1 MNIGSI
7 KEDLNLEKRISI
19 VPETVKKLVDLNFSV
34 FLEKSYGD
42 HLAINDE
49 EYKNKGTNLK
59 NSAEEVLEKSDI
71 VLSVNCPSSNIIHSI
86 KDKSV
91 LIGQFDP
98 HSNKETINKLIKKN
112 IKIFSLN
119 LLPRITRAQS
129 MDVLSSQAN
138 LAGYRAVIESV
149 EEFGKAIPMM
159 MTAAGTVTPAKV
171 MVIGAG
177 VAGLQAIATAKRLG
191 AIVSATDV
199 RTVAKEQVES
209 LGGKFLAV
217 KGSENLETA
226 GGYAKEAGED
236 FKKKQSELLKDAVK
250 KNDIIICTALIPGK
264 KAPRI
269 ISEDMVKSM
278 RPGSIIYD
286 LAAGQGGNS
295 AFSNTEKINE
305 VNGVKVMGA
314 KNILNNL
321 ALTASNLYAKNLFNL
336 INKFQND
343 NNKYILGLS
352 TMGTSAACIFK
363 GRELIAAIEEYQSSK
378 NGMITLEYILIA
390 GLNDNLS
397 QALALG
403 KIAERLRAKLN
414 LIPYNEVDEFQ
425 WERPRQ
431 STQDAFLNK
440 LIKLGVPATLRREKG
455 HDIDAACGQLR
466 LRTEKELDA
475 NRS

>member
-138 LAGYRAVIESV
+138 LSGYRAVIESV
-149 EEFGKAIPMM
+149 EKFGKAVPMM
-159 MTAAGTVTPAKV
+159 MTAAGTITPAKV
-171 MVIGAG
+171 LVIGAG

-191 AIVSATDV
+191 GIVSATDV
-199 RTVAKEQVES
+199 RTTAKEQVES
-209 LGGKFLAV
+209 LGGKFLSVDSA
-217 KGSENLETA
+217 ENLETK

-236 FKKKQSELLKDAVK
+236 FKKKQAELLKNSII
-250 KNDIIICTALIPGK
+250 KNDIVICTALIPGQ

-278 RPGSIIYD
+278 KPGSIIYD
-286 LAAGQGGNS
+286 LAVNYGGNS
-295 AFSNTEKINE
+295 AFSEADKVNI

-314 KNILNNL
+314 KNILNKL
-321 ALTASNLYAKNLFNL
+321 ALTASNLYAKNLSSFVNNLYNKEKKDVYINLEDEIISKTL
-336 INKFQND
+336 INK
-343 NNKYILGLS
+343 
-352 TMGTSAACIFK
+352 
-363 GRELIAAIEEYQSSK
+363 EL
-378 NGMITLEYILIA
+378 
-390 GLNDNLS
+390 
-397 QALALG
+397 
-403 KIAERLRAKLN
+403 
-414 LIPYNEVDEFQ
+414 
-425 WERPRQ
+425 
-431 STQDAFLNK
+431 
-440 LIKLGVPATLRREKG
+440 
-455 HDIDAACGQLR
+455 
-466 LRTEKELDA
+466 
-475 NRS
+475 